1 MARRR
6 WRVVTGL
13 CAVGFYLAS
22 TAAADAGGTIT
33 GTVSVSLPQ
42 RGERPPRYYRGAYRA
57 SHTYEAPSAPVQ
69 SVVVYLEDL
78 PTLGDGWTIPAE
90 PALMR
95 QHHDRFVPRV
105 LPVLRGRTVS
115 FPNDDN
121 YYHNVFSV
129 VAGDRF
135 DLGRFGQGDTRLQ
148 VFADPAVVVVR
159 CEIHPGMKAFILV
172 RQNPAFTV
180 PDASGHFQLRD
191 VPAGT
196 WSLVAWHPTR
206 ANLRRTVTATD
217 GKSATLELSF

>member
-1 MARRR
+1 MATRRR
-6 WRVVTGL
+6 WARALLFLCVMAPELEAGSLSGRVFVAEEKG
-13 CAVGFYLAS
+13 
-22 TAAADAGGTIT
+22 
-33 GTVSVSLPQ
+33 
-42 RGERPPRYYRGAYRA
+42 PPRYYLGPYRGAPTPELRRQ
-57 SHTYEAPSAPVQ
+57 HSAG
-69 SVVVYLEDL
+69 VVVYVHGSFPDANFVAAADRAIVRQRHQRFL
-78 PTLGDGWTIPAE
+78 P
-90 PALMR
+90 
-95 QHHDRFVPRV
+95 HV
-105 LPVLRGRTVS
+105 LPILKGTTVA
-115 FPNDDN
+115 FPNLDN

-206 ANLRRTVTATD
+206 ANLRRTVTVTD